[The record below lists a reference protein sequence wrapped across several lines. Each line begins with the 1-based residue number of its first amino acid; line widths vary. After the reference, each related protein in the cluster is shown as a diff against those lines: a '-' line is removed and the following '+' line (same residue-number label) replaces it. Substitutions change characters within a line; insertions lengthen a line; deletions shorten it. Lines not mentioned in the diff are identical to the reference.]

1 MNLLPLIASA
11 NTVNKNLGSSFI
23 ALHHDFKYAAF
34 SSLTVTEIPKYTPD
48 KSDINSDT
56 SS

>member
-23 ALHHDFKYAAF
+23 ALHHDFK
-34 SSLTVTEIPKYTPD
+34 
-48 KSDINSDT
+48 
-56 SS
+56 